1 MSKIQTGVK
10 VIVSVNED
18 ATLHVA
24 DMGTEAGL
32 GGKI

>member
-1 MSKIQTGVK
+1 MSEIQTGVK
-10 VIVSVNED
+10 VFVSVNED

-24 DMGTEAGL
+24 NTGTEAGL